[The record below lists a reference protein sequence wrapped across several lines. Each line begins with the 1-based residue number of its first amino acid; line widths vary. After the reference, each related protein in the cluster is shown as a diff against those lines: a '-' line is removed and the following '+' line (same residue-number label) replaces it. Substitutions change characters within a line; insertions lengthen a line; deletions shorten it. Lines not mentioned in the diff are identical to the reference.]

1 MSGAPLT
8 SEHKAKIRAA
18 KLGGKHTPEHRAKI
32 SEGVRRA
39 CAEGRGRWWYLR
51 RMTEAER
58 ADHLTLMTKGGFK
71 SSEALAIL
79 GRADLIRE
87 GRS

>member
-1 MSGAPLT
+1 MSGSPLT
-8 SEHKAKIRAA
+8 PEHKAKIGAA
-18 KLGGKHTPEHRAKI
+18 KIGGKHTPEHRAKI
-32 SEGVRRA
+32 SEGIRRA

-58 ADHLTLMTKGGFK
+58 ADHLTLMNKGGFK

-87 GRS
+87 NQA

>member
-1 MSGAPLT
+1 MSSVPLT
-8 SEHKAKIRAA
+8 PEHKAKISAA

-32 SEGVRRA
+32 SECVRRA
-39 CAEGRGRWWYLR
+39 CAEGRGRWWYQR

-58 ADHLTLMTKGGFK
+58 ADHLTLMNKGGFK

-79 GRADLIRE
+79 GRLDLMRE
-87 GRS
+87 GWA

>member
-1 MSGAPLT
+1 MSGALLT
-8 SEHKAKIRAA
+8 PEHKAKIRAA

-58 ADHLTLMTKGGFK
+58 ADHLTLMNKGGFK

-79 GRADLIRE
+79 GRLDLIQE
-87 GRS
+87 GRA

>member
-1 MSGAPLT
+1 MSGSPLT
-8 SEHKAKIRAA
+8 PEHKAKIGA
-18 KLGGKHTPEHRAKI
+18 AKI
-32 SEGVRRA
+32 SEGIRRA
-39 CAEGRGRWWYLR
+39 CAEGRGRWWYQR

-58 ADHLTLMTKGGFK
+58 ADHLTLMTNGGFK
-71 SSEALAIL
+71 SVEALAMI

>member
-1 MSGAPLT
+1 MSGSPLT
-8 SEHKAKIRAA
+8 PEHKAKIGA
-18 KLGGKHTPEHRAKI
+18 AKI
-32 SEGVRRA
+32 SEGIRRA

-58 ADHLTLMTKGGFK
+58 ADHLTLMNKGGFK

-79 GRADLIRE
+79 GRLDLMRE
-87 GRS
+87 GWA